1 MKQVSMAEREQLR
14 GLLATKL
21 RILFQ
26 ILSVFPLKFHYHPI
40 FYPCFYGNSHLIR
53 PIYIKILSV
62 KSVQSTVKDI
72 ERGAGNPSMK
82 TVTRILEVLGLE
94 MEFHIRTFR

>member
-1 MKQVSMAEREQLR
+1 MAEREQLR
-14 GLLATKL
+14 GLLDAKL

-62 KSVQSTVKDI
+62 KSVQSVVSKNKK
-72 ERGAGNPSMK
+72 RK
-82 TVTRILEVLGLE
+82 TILSKKVYFIRLFLENSKIMTGLAI
-94 MEFHIRTFR
+94 HAA